1 MSNVQQLEPNHINQS
16 GVWPVEYKVLVK
28 PDDIRETDETYRR
41 AKAAGLELIETVS
54 EREQMSQVKGV
65 LVAIGGNAFE
75 GWHGKPLVGERVM
88 IGKYVGL
95 LVTGADG
102 REYRL
107 CNDKDIAA
115 VLS

>member
-1 MSNVQQLEPNHINQS
+1 MEALKVDQLNTS
-16 GVWPVEYKVLVK
+16 GVWPMEYKVLVC
-28 PDDIRETDETYRR
+28 PDDILETDEVYKSARS
-41 AKAAGLELIETVS
+41 AGIELPQPAS

-65 LVAIGGNAFE
+65 LVAAGGNAFE
-75 GWHGKPLVGERVM
+75 DWKGKPRVGNRVM

-95 LVTGADG
+95 MVTGDDG

-115 VLS
+115 VLG